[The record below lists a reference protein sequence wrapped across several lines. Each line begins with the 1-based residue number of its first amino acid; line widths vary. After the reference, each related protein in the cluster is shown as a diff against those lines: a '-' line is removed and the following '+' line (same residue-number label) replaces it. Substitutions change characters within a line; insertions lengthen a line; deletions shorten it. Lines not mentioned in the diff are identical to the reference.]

1 MLPPKIYPTQTYFHF
16 HKKLVSEIIQA
27 EPWGAGGES
36 RGEGAPAGSQHR
48 QGERG
53 LEGAP
58 LLTPEQSDEQSLSR
72 TKDIC

>member
-27 EPWGAGGES
+27 EPWGAES
-36 RGEGAPAGSQHR
+36 RGEEAPAGSQHR

-58 LLTPEQSDEQSLSR
+58 PLTPEQSDEQSLSR